1 MSEIF
6 INHDIF
12 VTYMAR
18 LEEQIDKKVK
28 PILEKAMHE
37 SLGITVDEIKSDIS
51 DELKQNPV
59 LDLLIDY
66 SKPYKE
72 AKEDFKRQYVMK
84 LLIKFFGNVSEVA
97 KLSGLER
104 RTIHRLIKKF
114 NISAIKI
121 RKAMAKMDYIKESA
135 VSDII
140 EETLDHYKAI
150 INPEKL
156 KTLYNQADKIS
167 REIVQE
173 LPEEIVSWK
182 EAEEDFD
189 RRFLAHI
196 LHEEKSTTK
205 AARRIKLRYETLHRK
220 LKKLGISS

>member
-1 MSEIF
+1 LSEIF

-12 VTYMAR
+12 VTYMVR
-18 LEEQIDKKVK
+18 LEEQIEKKVK

-156 KTLYNQADKIS
+156 KSMYEKADKIS
-167 REIVQE
+167 KEIVQE
-173 LPEEIVSWK
+173 LPEEVVGWK

-205 AARRIKLRYETLHRK
+205 AARRIKIRYETLHRK
-220 LKKLGISS
+220 LKKLGISG